1 MNFKDTNTYPET
13 IDLSV
18 DIDKYNDVAKYER
31 TEIDISGRSDYHRLK
46 KGMYARIT
54 CRYRDGKD
62 RKQHPSI
69 FRRIVWVKDGRVFL
83 DK

>member
-1 MNFKDTNTYPET
+1 MKFEHTTKYPET

-18 DIDKYNDVAKYER
+18 AIDQYKDISEYER

-54 CRYRDGKD
+54 CRYRDGKI

-69 FRRIVWVKDGRVFL
+69 FRRIVWVKDGKVFL